1 MNLIKSTG
9 TFGFF
14 TLISRI
20 LGYLRDILIAIF
32 LGTGVLADAF
42 FIAFRIPNT
51 FRRLFSEG
59 TFNAAFVPSYA
70 SEITKG
76 KKQSNKF
83 ANKIFNLLF
92 LSLLFLVLIVQIFM
106 PAFVSIIAPGFVE
119 NVEKMELAISLT
131 RITFPFLFFI
141 CLASFFSAILNSH
154 NKFASASAAPI
165 ILNLI
170 LIGILLFSKTLGDE
184 LVYYLSY
191 GVSFAGF
198 LQLVFLY
205 KFVKK
210 FYALKFY
217 FSFDR
222 TKENNL
228 IDDKVKVFFKKL
240 LPSIFASGVTQ
251 INILV
256 GTIIASFQ
264 ASAVSYLYYADRI
277 YQINLAI
284 AGIAIGVVILP
295 QLSKYI
301 QSKKKSKIL
310 LIQNKALEL
319 SLFLTLPASAALL
332 IASEEIISALFGYGS
347 FDKVSVLNSGK
358 ALYYFALGLPAFS
371 LIKVFSSF
379 FFANHNTKVPFY
391 ISLFSVLINIVISIS
406 YFNEVGFIII
416 PIATTISSWLNAMLL
431 FVFLK
436 NRNLFSFNNIF
447 LVRFIKIIAASLL
460 MAIFFNFLI
469 IYFKYELAFGQNIKS
484 FYLILSVTLSLLFY
498 LFVSYWI
505 KAFKVSDIKLK
516 Y

>member
-1 MNLIKSTG
+1 MNLLKSTG

-14 TLISRI
+14 TLLSRI

-70 SEITKG
+70 SEIVKG

-83 ANKIFNLLF
+83 ANNIFNLLF
-92 LSLLFLVLIVQIFM
+92 LGLLFLVLIVQIFM

-131 RITFPFLFFI
+131 RITFPFLFFV

-154 NKFASASAAPI
+154 NKFAAASAAPI
-165 ILNLI
+165 ILNII
-170 LIGILLFSKTLGDE
+170 LIGVLLFSKLLGDN
-184 LVYYLSY
+184 LVFYLSY
-191 GVSFAGF
+191 GVSFSGF

-205 KFVKK
+205 KFVRK
-210 FYALKFY
+210 FYSLKLDFKIKTN
-217 FSFDR
+217 S
-222 TKENNL
+222 K
-228 IDDKVKVFFKKL
+228 IKVFFKKL

-284 AGIAIGVVILP
+284 AGIAIGVVVLP
-295 QLSKYI
+295 QLSKHI
-301 QSKKKSKIL
+301 QTKNKSKIH

-347 FDKVSVLNSGK
+347 FDQVSVLNSGK

-379 FFANHNTKVPFY
+379 FFANHDTKIPFY

-406 YFNEVGFIII
+406 YFNEIGFIII
-416 PIATTISSWLNAMLL
+416 PIATTISSWFNAILL
-431 FVFLK
+431 FAFLK
-436 NRNLFSFNNIF
+436 NRDLFSFNKIF
-447 LVRFIKIIAASLL
+447 LVRFVKIIVASLL

-469 IYFKYELAFGQNIKS
+469 TYFKYELAFNQNIKS
-484 FYLILSVTLSLLFY
+484 FYLILSVILSLLFY

-505 KAFKVSDIKLK
+505 KAFKTSDIKLK

>member
-1 MNLIKSTG
+1 MNLLKSTG

-14 TLISRI
+14 TLLSRI

-70 SEITKG
+70 SEIVKG

-83 ANKIFNLLF
+83 ANNIFNLLF
-92 LSLLFLVLIVQIFM
+92 LGLLFLVLIVQIFM

-131 RITFPFLFFI
+131 RITFPFLFFV

-154 NKFASASAAPI
+154 NKFAAASAAPI
-165 ILNLI
+165 ILNII
-170 LIGILLFSKTLGDE
+170 LIGVLLFSKLLGDN
-184 LVYYLSY
+184 LVFYLSY

-205 KFVKK
+205 KFVRK
-210 FYALKFY
+210 FYSLKLDFKIKTN
-217 FSFDR
+217 S
-222 TKENNL
+222 K
-228 IDDKVKVFFKKL
+228 IKVFFKKL

-284 AGIAIGVVILP
+284 AGIAIGVVVLP
-295 QLSKYI
+295 QLSKHI
-301 QSKKKSKIL
+301 QTKKKSKIH

-347 FDKVSVLNSGK
+347 FDQVSVLNSGK

-379 FFANHNTKVPFY
+379 FFANHDTKIPFY

-406 YFNEVGFIII
+406 YFNEIGFIII
-416 PIATTISSWLNAMLL
+416 PIATTISSWFNAILL
-431 FVFLK
+431 FAFLK
-436 NRNLFSFNNIF
+436 NRDLFSFNKIF
-447 LVRFIKIIAASLL
+447 LVRFVKIIVASLL

-469 IYFKYELAFGQNIKS
+469 TYFKYELAFNQNIKS
-484 FYLILSVTLSLLFY
+484 FYLILSVILSLLFY

-505 KAFKVSDIKLK
+505 KAFKTSDIKLK